1 MTILTILQPTNFD
14 FVNLCKLFIAVIYQ
28 IKKVRTAK
36 YVKIDFLLLETVNL
50 LKLISRKK
58 WLAEKYLNF
67 HTEKITEIYSQ
78 IFSTQ
83 IHVKIHNCPTQPYF
97 VFRSATKVAQNH
109 KMGRTRA
116 TTDAKFPRKEGES

>member
-78 IFSTQ
+78 IFFHADS
-83 IHVKIHNCPTQPYF
+83 
-97 VFRSATKVAQNH
+97 
-109 KMGRTRA
+109 
-116 TTDAKFPRKEGES
+116 RKNQ